1 MEPKM
6 RIHQLMGGVMVD
18 TDPFFI
24 EQELRCGQRGEI
36 EEVIPGITICYGDS
50 DPYFC
55 AVALKDGRGVL
66 RIDCIAW
73 RLSFTERLRNTPEL
87 MALLAAL

>member
-1 MEPKM
+1 MIM
-6 RIHQLMGGVMVD
+6 HINQLVGGVMVD
-18 TDPFFI
+18 NDPFYI

-36 EEVIPGITICYGDS
+36 EEIIPGMTIRYGDS

-55 AVALKDGRGVL
+55 AVVMKNGRGVL
-66 RIDCIAW
+66 RIDCISW

-87 MALLAAL
+87 MELLAVL